1 MSREFTLG
9 VEEEYQIIDPVT
21 RDSHSVDEE
30 PGAESG
36 QNYEFGQVCLV
47 GGEGQARIGT
57 PYVSGVRVTAKVV
70 RQDVMGPKLVI
81 QKYRRRKNF
90 RKRTGFRARFTEIQ
104 IEAIHGA

>member
-1 MSREFTLG
+1 MFAV
-9 VEEEYQIIDPVT
+9 VEDRRQQYRVAAGDRVLIARV
-21 RDSHSVDEE
+21 